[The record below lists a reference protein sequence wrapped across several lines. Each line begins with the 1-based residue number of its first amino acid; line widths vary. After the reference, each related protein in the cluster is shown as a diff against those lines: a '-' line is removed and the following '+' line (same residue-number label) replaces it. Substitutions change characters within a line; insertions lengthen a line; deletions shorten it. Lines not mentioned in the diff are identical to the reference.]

1 MENLDPASLQSPQNV
16 LPPYNSDFDPTSFT
30 STGTY
35 NASDYGA
42 AWTDPKGTV
51 LSCSGKLMG
60 GKKHTSSSKK
70 SKKKLSIRKRP
81 SSKKQAKKHKWSIK
95 YKRSINCKRPKG
107 FSQKQ
112 FCKYS
117 RKKRA

>member
-16 LPPYNSDFDPTSFT
+16 LPPYNSNFDPTSFT

-35 NASDYGA
+35 KASDYGA
-42 AWTDPKGTV
+42 AWTDPA
-51 LSCSGKLMG
+51 GKLMG